1 MQKTHGLRF
10 PLECYNM
17 DEPCDHY
24 AEWNKPVK
32 KGHKR
37 GDFHS
42 EEVLTVVG
50 FIKLGSRMVLVR
62 DWREKD

>member
-1 MQKTHGLRF
+1 
-10 PLECYNM
+10 M
-17 DEPCDHY
+17 DEPCGHY

-37 GDFHS
+37 GDFHL

-62 DWREKD
+62 DWREED